1 MQKGSIK
8 RQRDSLVIGHWRAD
22 SDSIEVETDDL
33 ELRKAAGE
41 ILKKPQT
48 IPIHGAEH
56 YEFAAGAVP
65 LVETPSNIKFLA
77 LFALEM
83 EERGF
88 ELEPEDD

>member
-1 MQKGSIK
+1 MQRGTVKRRGGS
-8 RQRDSLVIGHWRAD
+8 QVIGHWQA
-22 SDSIEVETDDL
+22 DL
-33 ELRKAAGE
+33 ESIVLETEEPELRNAADE

-48 IPIHGAEH
+48 IPIHAAEH
-56 YEFAAGAVP
+56 YEYAGGAVP
-65 LVETPSNIKFLA
+65 LVDTPSSIKFLA